1 MRNSILM
8 VAFTLALAVTGMA
21 QPRPIG
27 RDTTPVN
34 VADAPPSF
42 EAKYQGGMFGYSE
55 KQNGTLK
62 IDEINERIV
71 FYGKDGKE
79 KFALP
84 FTSMQVVYPQSKSVT
99 SNTGNVV
106 RHIPLPGSFL
116 GGLIK
121 EKWQYLVINFDDQDV
136 NAVGNIN
143 FKLSSKGLLESAIKS
158 IGTKAKMTQRGD
170 AYYRPR
176 APRNEI

>member
-1 MRNSILM
+1 MKIFILM
-8 VAFTLALAVTGMA
+8 VALTLSFALTGMA
-21 QPRPIG
+21 QPRPVG

-34 VADAPPSF
+34 VPDAPPSF
-42 EAKYQGGMFGYSE
+42 VAKYEGGMFGYSE
-55 KQNGTLK
+55 KQTGTLK
-62 IDEINERIV
+62 IDDINQRLV
-71 FYGKDGKE
+71 FFGKDGKE

-84 FTSMQVVYPQSKSVT
+84 YSSMQVVYPQSKSVT

-106 RHIPLPGSFL
+106 RHIPLPGAFL

-121 EKWQYLVINFDDQDV
+121 EKWRYLVISFDDQDV
-136 NAVGNIN
+136 DAVGNIN
-143 FKLSSKGLLESAIKS
+143 FKLSSKELLESVIKS

-176 APRNEI
+176 PPRNEI

>member
-1 MRNSILM
+1 MKIIILT
-8 VAFTLALAVTGMA
+8 VAFTISFALTGIG
-21 QPRPIG
+21 QPRPVG
-27 RDTTPVN
+27 KGTAPVN
-34 VADAPPSF
+34 VPDAPPSF

-62 IDEINERIV
+62 IDDVNERIV

-84 FTSMQVVYPQSKSVT
+84 FSSMQVIYPQSKTVT

-121 EKWQYLVINFDDQDV
+121 EKWRYLVISFDDQDV
-136 NAVGNIN
+136 DAVGNIN
-143 FKLSSKGLLESAIKS
+143 FKLSSKELLESVIKS

-176 APRNEI
+176 PPRNEI